1 MKGVHFNKKTL
12 SISKIMSGKLYL
24 DAANVHL
31 CVHSLRH
38 FVSLGSGSSKK
49 TDLDPDPVKKTDL
62 DPDPL
67 YTNRPPEKLFSSL

>member
-1 MKGVHFNKKTL
+1 
-12 SISKIMSGKLYL
+12 MSGKLYL

-49 TDLDPDPVKKTDL
+49 TDLDPDPVIKTDLDPDPVKKTAL